1 MKLTDMKKALVTFL
15 FVFFFLSS
23 VLAGTIDLNT
33 ATKEQLEALPGIG
46 PAIAERIISYREQ
59 FGPFKKAEDL
69 LKIKG
74 IGPHKLEMIK
84 PFLSF
89 GKEKESKEK

>member
-1 MKLTDMKKALVTFL
+1 MRSTGLRKAFLMFL
-15 FVFFFLSS
+15 FVFFLVSS
-23 VLAGTIDLNT
+23 VLAGTINLNT

-89 GKEKESKEK
+89 EEESKEK